1 MSKRKGLSF
10 DEKKSTLLSAMQAE
24 AAFFTLKELETLGKS
39 KGVIPQA
46 VKEVVESLVADDEV
60 QSDKVG
66 SQILFWALPS
76 QRTATLQNKRQ
87 KLQAETN
94 QLQSE
99 LQKLQAE
106 LAQLSS
112 QSAPTEEEAATLRAQ
127 ALLERKKCE
136 QLRSEIQAYERC
148 GPAKLAEMKKQTAIA
163 KEAANRWADNIC
175 AVRSLFLRERRGE
188 VSAVQF
194 NQTFG
199 LPEDFDYLE

>member
-1 MSKRKGLSF
+1 MPLCYRSMPWRSGLKGSDATHGAFYGILRQLGDGVREF
-10 DEKKSTLLSAMQAE
+10 GCDAESA
-24 AAFFTLKELETLGKS
+24 
-39 KGVIPQA
+39 
-46 VKEVVESLVADDEV
+46 
-60 QSDKVG
+60 
-66 SQILFWALPS
+66 
-76 QRTATLQNKRQ
+76 
-87 KLQAETN
+87 
-94 QLQSE
+94 
-99 LQKLQAE
+99 QAE

-163 KEAANRWADNIC
+163 KDAANRWADNIC

>member
-1 MSKRKGLSF
+1 
-10 DEKKSTLLSAMQAE
+10 MQGE
-24 AAFFTLKELETLGKS
+24 ASFFTLKELETLGKS

-46 VKEVVESLVADDEV
+46 VKDVVESLVADDEV

-66 SQILFWALPS
+66 SQLLFWALPS

-87 KLQAETN
+87 KLEAETKH
-94 QLQSE
+94 LQAE

-106 LAQLSS
+106 LTQLSS
-112 QSAPTEEEAATLRAQ
+112 QPAPTEEEAATLRAQ
-127 ALLERKKCE
+127 AAMERKKCE

-148 GPAKLAEMKKQTAIA
+148 GPAKLAEMKKLTAIA

-188 VSAVQF
+188 ISASQF
-194 NQTFG
+194 DQTFG
-199 LPEDFDYLE
+199 LPEEFEYLE